1 MHHFL
6 NVSTL
11 ALMQKCLEGLWTLCI
26 QGLMSVLLST
36 YCLTLQVNPVQSVGA
51 LRSND
56 LLNTE
61 VGDSCLGACYHWG
74 ALQQLKQTNKGKRH
88 NQRVTTSNN
97 FMLLFPA
104 RFSQCSLRE
113 LGVFQYFLNINHM
126 QVMYCTLLAD

>member
-1 MHHFL
+1 
-6 NVSTL
+6 
-11 ALMQKCLEGLWTLCI
+11 MQKCLGELWTLRI
-26 QGLMSVLLST
+26 QGLTSALLST
-36 YCLTLQVNPVQSVGA
+36 YCLTLQVNLVRSVGA

-61 VGDSCLGACYHWG
+61 VGALCLGACYHWG
-74 ALQQLKQTNKGKRH
+74 ALQQLIQTNKEKRH
-88 NQRVTTSNN
+88 NQRVTTNNN

-104 RFSQCSLRE
+104 RFSQCSLQEE